1 MELDTSN
8 VCHLQQTVPVTAKS
22 TGAQAE
28 LMITPT
34 ITPFSPVSAS
44 LSSPL
49 LKADKMST
57 TDDVD
62 MPAEE
67 RLLESTPATSDGP
80 RISEAELSNLYASLE
95 SLKKELNQVRQSER
109 RNAAAVGKLA
119 SMERERDRYRS
130 VGSFKQLL

>member
-95 SLKKELNQVRQSER
+95 SLKKELNQVQICR
-109 RNAAAVGKLA
+109 
-119 SMERERDRYRS
+119 
-130 VGSFKQLL
+130 